1 MTLPLLLD
9 AEAVV
14 LDLDGLLI
22 DSETACFE
30 TANEILSRFGHRLAS
45 EEFTAFVG
53 RSVENLYA
61 WLAHSFALPTTIDYL
76 IAQRYPI
83 IASRYASPVLMPGA
97 AELVNRLAFDGLP
110 VAIASSSPTPL
121 VLAALDGAGLRGL
134 IQEVVADGH
143 PDVTRLKPAPDLY
156 LVACRLLGVDPGDA
170 CAVEDS
176 AAGATAAL
184 AAGLTTVIVPSE
196 WTRGSAFP
204 SAALSAASL
213 TDISFRFPPR

>member
-1 MTLPLLLD
+1 MTLPLVID

-30 TANEILSRFGHRLAS
+30 TANEILSEFGHRLSSDDFA
-45 EEFTAFVG
+45 AFVG
-53 RSVENLYA
+53 RPVDEFYA
-61 WLAHSFALPTTIDYL
+61 WLARSFALPSTVDDL
-76 IAQRYPI
+76 IGQRGRI
-83 IASRYASPVLMPGA
+83 IASRYAQPVLMPGA
-97 AELVNRLAFDGLP
+97 AELVSRLASDGMP

-134 IQEVVADGH
+134 IQAVVADGH

-156 LVACRLLGVDPGDA
+156 LVACRLLGVDPRAA

-176 AAGATAAL
+176 ATGAAAAL
-184 AAGLTTVIVPSE
+184 AAGLTTVVVPSD
-196 WTRGSAFP
+196 WTSGSAFP
-204 SAALSAASL
+204 AAALSAPSL
-213 TDISFRFPPR
+213 TDISFRLPPR